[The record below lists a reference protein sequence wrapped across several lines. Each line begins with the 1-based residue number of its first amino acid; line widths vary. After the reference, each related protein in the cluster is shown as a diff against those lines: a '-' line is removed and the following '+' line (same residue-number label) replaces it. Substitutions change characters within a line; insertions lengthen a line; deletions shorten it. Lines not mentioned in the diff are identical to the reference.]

1 MEGPFHL
8 SYRASYHIRWVG
20 IILKPL
26 LPGKYR
32 LIVDLSSPKYYSVNT
47 VTDADWCS
55 LTYAKVRPVQQHLS
69 KSWTK
74 SLLWQTWNSSQLAE
88 IFQYAPKINHFWQW
102 SERLYLHVIL
112 PFGLCSAPKMFN
124 TVADM
129 VLWTMHAR
137 ACHTLFTSFV
147 IICYWQHGSDSCQP
161 LLEIALHTRHKLGMP
176 GVAYKTEVSWLPSHS
191 LVFK

>member
-102 SERLYLHVIL
+102 SERLYLHML
-112 PFGLCSAPKMFN
+112 
-124 TVADM
+124 
-129 VLWTMHAR
+129 
-137 ACHTLFTSFV
+137 SFHLA
-147 IICYWQHGSDSCQP
+147 Y
-161 LLEIALHTRHKLGMP
+161 ALHQRCSTQWQTWYCELCMQGHAIDYSPPLWLSVTDNM
-176 GVAYKTEVSWLPSHS
+176 ALIHVSLY
-191 LVFK
+191 